1 MDCRKGFG
9 SSRLEQFSYTITQS
23 SVIVNAQLNTL
34 IQRGRASIL
43 ATPQIATLN
52 NHEASLLVG
61 EIYPVITTNLQT
73 GLPTVQNVAVGVKLR
88 LTPTIGPNGAI
99 TAEI

>member
-61 EIYPVITTNLQT
+61 EIYPVITT